1 MVNELYKS
9 ISGPVTSHAG
19 LKAIK
24 SSVIKSRTT
33 LDYNKA
39 HLKKRGRWDP
49 GHSNIVGIQ
58 DIVILPK
65 PETPPFKA
73 REGKADVK
81 STVPQI
87 NKMRRREK
95 ESKA

>member
-9 ISGPVTSHAG
+9 ITGPVTSHAG

-39 HLKKRGRWDP
+39 HLEKRGRWDP
-49 GHSNIVGIQ
+49 GHSNIVGN
-58 DIVILPK
+58 
-65 PETPPFKA
+65 
-73 REGKADVK
+73 GMADELAGGVDAK
-81 STVPQI
+81 TRDTTLQ
-87 NKMRRREK
+87 
-95 ESKA
+95 SKGRQG